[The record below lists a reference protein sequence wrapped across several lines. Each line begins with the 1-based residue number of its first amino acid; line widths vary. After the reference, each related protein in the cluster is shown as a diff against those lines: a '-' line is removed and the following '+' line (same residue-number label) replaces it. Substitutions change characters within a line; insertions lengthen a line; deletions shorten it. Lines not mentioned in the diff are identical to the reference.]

1 MQLDVKYKPRVAV
14 DARPL
19 AYGLTGNSRYLFE
32 ALKLLIRKESHFEYY
47 LYSNKE
53 IHPMFMDFLKQNEV
67 YIAPIKKVTGI
78 LWLNFIL
85 PYMMYNDR
93 IDMFW
98 GTLQLLPIIKLQ
110 IPEFVNYHDLNF
122 ISAPETMTR
131 ANFIQHKLLSGRSLK
146 NADIVFCLSKNT
158 QREIA
163 EFKPEY
169 AKKLKVIYP
178 GVSKKIISN
187 NNLPFSGKY
196 LFTIGTLEPRKNI
209 ATVIESYLLAR
220 KENPNIAYK
229 LVIASRRGWGQEEL
243 TQKLLSGE
251 LEKEGIIFIESPSDD
266 LLNSLYQQCSA
277 FLFPSIHEGFGL
289 PLLEALLEQKVCVAS
304 DIPVFREILD
314 LDSDILANPRVVEE
328 WTQAILKITKPETI
342 KRKRIWNE
350 KQWTWLA
357 TASQIEESFL
367 IEWHKRLSSSVTNAV

>member
-32 ALKLLIRKESHFEYY
+32 ALKLLIRKDSHFEYY

-53 IHPMFMDFLKQNEV
+53 IHPMFMDFIKQNEV
-67 YIAPIKKVTGI
+67 YVAPIKNVTGV

-93 IDMFW
+93 IDIFW
-98 GTLQLLPIIKLQ
+98 GTLQLLPFIKLR

-122 ISAPETMTR
+122 RSAPETMTK
-131 ANFIQHKLLSGRSLK
+131 ANYIQHKLLSPRSLR
-146 NADIVFCLSKNT
+146 NADLVFCLSQNT

-169 AKKLKVIYP
+169 TKKLKVIYP
-178 GVSKKIISN
+178 GVSKKVITN
-187 NNLPFSGKY
+187 NTLPFSGKY

-209 ATVIESYLLAR
+209 ATVIEAYLLI
-220 KENPNIAYK
+220 KKDFPDFPYK
-229 LVIASRRGWGQEEL
+229 LVIASRRGWGQQEL
-243 TQKLLSGE
+243 TQKLISGE
-251 LEKEGIIFIESPSDD
+251 LEKDGVVFVESPSDD
-266 LLNSLYQQCSA
+266 LLNTLYQKCSA

-289 PLLEALLEQKVCVAS
+289 PLLEALLEQKVCIAS

-314 LDSDILANPRVVEE
+314 LDSDILANPRVTEE
-328 WTQAILKITKPETI
+328 WKNAILKITEQDPI
-342 KRKRIWNE
+342 KRKRKWNE

-367 IEWHKRLSSSVTNAV
+367 IEWHKRLSSSVNNAV